1 MGCVGG
7 WPGLRDI
14 RLDPANKILLPGRM
28 YFFAVRLSFFRD
40 SQAPAKEADWPTR
53 PAKAGPTPP
62 FGEGSFR
69 FQVSGFR

>member
-14 RLDPANKILLPGRM
+14 RLAPANKILLPGRT
-28 YFFAVRLSFFRD
+28 YFFAVRPSFFRD

-53 PAKAGPTPP
+53 PAKAGRTPP
-62 FGEGSFR
+62 LFAL
-69 FQVSGFR
+69 